1 MARVSVAESE
11 SLKSGAIKPRVLIVD
26 DEPQIVHVL
35 AKALTMQGFEVI
47 SATDGLQGLQM
58 ARDQQPSLI
67 VLDLHLPRLDGHAIC
82 KMLKSDQRSSSIP
95 VVMLTASVEIEDR
108 EWASKTGADAFVSKP
123 FELTEVVATVNAL
136 LAAKRAS
143 PSVS

>member
-1 MARVSVAESE
+1 MMSVAESE
-11 SLKSGAIKPRVLIVD
+11 SLKSGAVRPRILIVD

-35 AKALTMQGFEVI
+35 VKTLTMQGFEVI
-47 SATDGLQGLQM
+47 SAMDGLQGLQM

-82 KMLKSDQRSSSIP
+82 KMLKSDQRFSNIP

-108 EWASKTGADAFVSKP
+108 EWASKAGADAFVNKP
-123 FELTEVVATVNAL
+123 FELTEMLATINAL
-136 LAAKRAS
+136 LVAKRAS